1 MIRWFLNLFKKKEER
16 VKKVVELPVPTPP
29 LTKEIFRMF
38 AKVHYS
44 KNLDDKVATLDLM
57 FFQLNRDEIEDIG
70 RKIYKVELDRRF
82 SKENMLK
89 ELKEKYKEQI

>member
-1 MIRWFLNLFKKKEER
+1 MIRWFLNLFKKKEEK
-16 VKKVVELPVPTPP
+16 VKKEIELPVPTPP

-44 KNLDDKVATLDLM
+44 KNLDDNVATLDLM
-57 FFQLNRDEIEDIG
+57 FFQLNRDEIEDVG

>member
-1 MIRWFLNLFKKKEER
+1 MIRWFLNLFKKKEDK
-16 VKKVVELPVPTPP
+16 VKKEIELPVPAPP

-57 FFQLNRDEIEDIG
+57 FFQLNRDEIEDVG